1 MISADGAPGTLPQRL
16 GTLLVPGRR
25 GGGVLDG
32 RRAATHWEL
41 ASQLAAAY
49 PQVRVDGHPVF
60 VRDGHG
66 ATSVGVS
73 PSVYRARFRSTLGDR
88 TR

>member
-1 MISADGAPGTLPQRL
+1 MARLAHCRSAWAPCWSRAEGAA
-16 GTLLVPGRR
+16 
-25 GGGVLDG
+25 GVLDG